1 MTYDDAAHLERFS
14 KLPAANVSDGM
25 DRLNVLDAAIKPVWE
40 GARLVG
46 RAFTLYL
53 AAGDNKGIHEI
64 MDQIQPGDALVINGQ
79 GATHRA
85 VMGELVAGR
94 LKAQGCVG
102 AVVDGAIRDAADMKG
117 IDFPVFA
124 RAVTP
129 AGPYRNGPFRA
140 QEPVAV
146 GSVVAS
152 PGDFVI
158 GDGDG
163 VVIVPR
169 DRAEEVA
176 AAAEEKLAQE
186 VIQRAEI
193 GRAEVSKA

>member
-1 MTYDDAAHLERFS
+1 MTYDDAAYFERFT

-25 DRLNVLDAAIKPVWE
+25 DRLNVLDAAISPVWE
-40 GARLVG
+40 GARLIG

-64 MDQIQPGDALVINGQ
+64 VDQIQPGDVLVINGQ

-85 VMGELVAGR
+85 VMGELIAGR
-94 LKAQGCVG
+94 LKAKGCVG

-124 RAVTP
+124 RTITP

-146 GSVVAS
+146 GSVVVS

-158 GDGDG
+158 ADGDG
-163 VVIVPR
+163 VAVVPR
-169 DRAEEVA
+169 GRVDEIID
-176 AAAEEKLAQE
+176 AAEAKLAQE
-186 VIQRAEI
+186 AIQRAEI
-193 GRAEVSKA
+193 GL